1 MSQAFPRVL
10 SLLRERKDELTR
22 QWTSRIRDD
31 PKIPQASALDE
42 ENLRDYTPKLLEDL
56 IDSFAQ
62 SAQPGTPGGASGQEI
77 GSSAAA
83 KVHVAHRLAQ
93 RYSLA
98 EELRELA
105 VLRSVIIDMFARE
118 RVILG
123 DGEAQLVHSALDE
136 VMVTAAVEVERTSS
150 AELRGDVV
158 LRELFIAVLGH
169 DLRTPLSAIRFA
181 TAALLKRED
190 VTAAV
195 ARLVQRI
202 AASNDRA
209 VRMVEDMLD
218 MTRVRCHGGL
228 PVEPK
233 PVDLRSICRQ
243 AVVEIELAH
252 PEHTICL
259 DAQGDGHGTWD
270 PGRMEQLMSNLIGNA
285 VDYSPPEEPVRVELR
300 GQDEAVVLEVS
311 NRGNPIP
318 PELLPVIFDPFRRG
332 DQQHADLRRSNG
344 LGLGLFIAK
353 AIVDAH
359 GGSIEV
365 TSTPEQGTTFRV
377 MLPRSS

>member
-1 MSQAFPRVL
+1 MSQSFPHVL
-10 SLLRERKDELTR
+10 SLLRERKDELIH

-31 PKIPQASALDE
+31 PKIPQARALNEGDM
-42 ENLRDYTPKLLEDL
+42 RDYTPKLLEDL
-56 IDSFAQ
+56 IDSLAQ
-62 SAQPGTPGGASGQEI
+62 SAQPGTSGGASGQEI
-77 GSSAAA
+77 GSSEAA

-98 EELRELA
+98 EELRELGA
-105 VLRSVIIDMFARE
+105 LRSVIIDMFARE

-123 DGEAQLVHSALDE
+123 GAEAQLVHSTLDE
-136 VMVTAAVEVERTSS
+136 VMVTAAVEVERTTS

-158 LRELFIAVLGH
+158 LRELFIAILGH
-169 DLRTPLSAIRFA
+169 DLRTPLSAARFA
-181 TAALLKRED
+181 TAVLLKRED

-209 VRMVEDMLD
+209 IRMVEDMLD
-218 MTRVRCHGGL
+218 LTRVRCHGGL

-243 AVVEIELAH
+243 VVAELELSR
-252 PEHTICL
+252 PERTIRL
-259 DAQGDGHGTWD
+259 QTRGDGHGMWD

-285 VDYSPPEEPVRVELR
+285 IDYSPPEEPVQVELH
-300 GQDEAVVLEVS
+300 GQDQAVVLEVR
-311 NRGNPIP
+311 NRGTPIP

-332 DQQHADLRRSNG
+332 DQQHEDLRRSRG